1 MTGTRPARWA
11 RGDAGQAFPIYI
23 TAVVG
28 ILFIALAFFAVGQA
42 GAKKNGAQTA
52 ADASALAAAQD
63 YRDQLLDGFLKE
75 IGDEKAR
82 ADWLSGRGADRFL
95 ACDAAGAFAAKNDA
109 EVDAC
114 DPFPDFTSTAFTS
127 TAFTVKVT
135 SLGSVGRSVVPGT
148 ENQKAYGRAKAVVE
162 PRCAL
167 ASDIPGHDAG
177 GRDGDSGAD
186 DKGKGK
192 GKGPLIELICEG
204 RPVSIDPEKPDPLPR
219 AQDLFTVRLAD

>member
-1 MTGTRPARWA
+1 
-11 RGDAGQAFPIYI
+11 
-23 TAVVG
+23 
-28 ILFIALAFFAVGQA
+28 
-42 GAKKNGAQTA
+42 
-52 ADASALAAAQD
+52 
-63 YRDQLLDGFLKE
+63 QLLDGFLKE

-109 EVDAC
+109 EVNTC
-114 DPFPDFTSTAFTS
+114 DPAPDFTS

-148 ENQKAYGRAKAVVE
+148 ENRKAYARAKAVVE

-167 ASDIPGHDAG
+167 APDVPGHDAE

-186 DKGKGK
+186 DKGKS
-192 GKGPLIELICEG
+192 PLIELICDG
-204 RPVSIDPEKPDPLPR
+204 RPLSIDPEKPDPLPR